1 MHVRAAPLYPRATLW
16 FLLVLAIAVFGFWP
30 SYFARLGENDLVHHF
45 HAVVAGAWLVLL
57 VVQAWLM
64 RTRRMA
70 LHRAMGRTSLALA
83 PLFVVSGLAIVH
95 AMLASENP
103 FSAAF
108 GPRLAFV
115 DLTTVAAFATA
126 YGLALKYR
134 RTMPLHARWMACTA
148 LMVFP
153 PALARA
159 LPPLVPTIRSFEAAF
174 HASYALTELIVL
186 ALIVHDAR
194 TDRVRAPYLALL
206 ALLLVQ
212 HAGFVLLPGVPA
224 WDAICR
230 WIGAL

>member
-16 FLLVLAIAVFGFWP
+16 FLLVLAIAAFGFWP
-30 SYFARLGENDLVHHF
+30 SYFARLRENDLVHHF
-45 HAVVAGAWLVLL
+45 HAIIAGAWLVLL
-57 VVQAWLM
+57 VTQAWLM

-70 LHRAMGRTSLALA
+70 LHRALGRTSLALA

-95 AMLASENP
+95 AMLASANP

-115 DLTTVAAFATA
+115 DLTTVAAFAA
-126 YGLALKYR
+126 CYGLALRHR

-148 LMVFP
+148 LLVFP

-159 LPPLVPTIRSFEAAF
+159 LPPLVPAIHSFEAAF
-174 HASYALTELIVL
+174 HASYVLTELAVL

-194 TDRVRAPYLALL
+194 TDRVRPPYIALL
-206 ALLLVQ
+206 ALLLLQ
-212 HAGFVLLPGVPA
+212 QAAFVLLPGMPA
-224 WDAICR
+224 WNAFCR
-230 WIGAL
+230 WIAAL